1 MACDLTLGRKEPCKD
16 VVGGLKNVYFVAFG
30 KLGTV
35 TLTND
40 EITNLTGDSSNNL
53 TAFKYELKGNSSFEQ
68 TINASRENGTTFF
81 DQTLNLTLKKLT
93 KEDNKELKL
102 LAYGRP
108 HVAVEDY
115 NGNVF
120 MMGLEHGAD
129 VNGGTIVTGAAMG
142 DLSGYTLTLNAQE
155 TAPANFM
162 DSDTKDVDFPFS
174 VVDYAGLS
182 GTITITEGTNS

>member
-40 EITNLTGDSSNNL
+40 EITNLTGDASNNL

-120 MMGLEHGAD
+120 MMGTEHGAD

-162 DSDTKDVDFPFS
+162 DSDTKDIDFPFS
-174 VVDYAGLS
+174 VVDYAGLT